1 MTGGPIPTLAEI
13 DRISALEDPVIRN
26 LQITQCYHELS
37 AVMVVRMGT
46 CANWCTFA
54 TWASRQAG
62 QTIRK
67 EDLKRLLENRLNE
80 TQTTVRAAER
90 VAVTAQAADEAQSEQ
105 LKALALDVRNFSS
118 ILDQVSDAVARGNKK
133 VFEEIGREFARF
145 SLTCIED
152 EIPDI
157 EKLDRFCEMLRPGD
171 PPDGQE
177 YLRRAFARY
186 YRSFFETDAVARA
199 ELIFLANIEIGFHEQ
214 TRLQPEIAESLDA
227 GMVSSARFI
236 YQLITGIFPLTGWI
250 TLAHLYLMR
259 LLGRPTALDLAIRIL
274 LNDARIL
281 MREMLTDILMTI
293 SFPNGV
299 QLRLGDDLS
308 AAFPDSLKR
317 IADPELRDFL
327 ARYDPTPDSLVDS
340 GALDWANLPERLHF
354 IIDMFRCYQE
364 NADLI
369 LPPFNPEQVEK
380 IKAGE
385 LPAGRL

>member
-1 MTGGPIPTLAEI
+1 MTGDPIPTLAEV

-37 AVMVVRMGT
+37 AVMAGRIGPCNT
-46 CANWCTFA
+46 WCTFA
-54 TWASRQAG
+54 TWASKQAG

-67 EDLKRLLENRLNE
+67 EDLERLLESRLKE

-90 VAVTAQAADEAQSEQ
+90 VAVAAQATGEVQGEEF
-105 LKALALDVRNFSS
+105 KALALDVRNFSS
-118 ILDQVSDAVARGNKK
+118 ALERASDAVGRGNKK

-145 SLTCIED
+145 FLICIQD
-152 EIPDI
+152 ETPDF
-157 EKLDRFCEMLRPGD
+157 EKINRFCEGLRPGN
-171 PPDGQE
+171 PPDGQQ
-177 YLRRAFARY
+177 YLRQAFTQY
-186 YRSFFETDAVARA
+186 YRSFFENDARA
-199 ELIFLANIEIGFHEQ
+199 RAALIFLANIEIGFHEQ

-227 GMVSSARFI
+227 GLVSSVQFI
-236 YQLITGIFPLTGWI
+236 RQLITGIFPLTGWI
-250 TLAHLYLMR
+250 TLARIYLMR

-281 MREMLTDILMTI
+281 MREMLTDAMMTI

-308 AAFPDSLKR
+308 AGFPDSLKQ
-317 IADPELRDFL
+317 ITNPELKDFL
-327 ARYDPTPDSLVDS
+327 AKYDPTPDSPVDS
-340 GALDWANLPERLHF
+340 GALDWADLQERLHF

-364 NADLI
+364 DASL
-369 LPPFNPEQVEK
+369 LQPPFSPEQVER